1 MSTFQLIGQKII
13 DWFSPESRPVF
24 QLLGPEGKEIE
35 YQMLS
40 QETGRKRIYL
50 SDKFMP
56 EVRKVNSVLI
66 SLPVSIPATG
76 YTSLIARGGKTGE
89 AVNFPTKTSLKVSD
103 HSIENE
109 MVKVEIEPN
118 GTFTLIDQR
127 TGHSYRHLMTFE
139 DGADI
144 GNGYNYR
151 SPVSDQ
157 VFYSTTSQSSFA
169 LIHNGPFIA
178 SLFVRTLIKIP
189 DEFDFQSM
197 KRSSQW
203 TDLTIEST
211 ISIRPGSNFVEIEN
225 TIYNNSKDHR
235 LRVLFPS
242 DASLAATYLTD
253 TPFDVVQ
260 RPISSPEDNR
270 QYREPDPLTRPQQ
283 SWVSVNDD
291 QCGLAVIAPG
301 LMEVMVQDLPDRPV
315 ALTLF
320 RSTREYGFYGR

>member
-1 MSTFQLIGQKII
+1 M
-13 DWFSPESRPVF
+13 
-24 QLLGPEGKEIE
+24 
-35 YQMLS
+35 
-40 QETGRKRIYL
+40 
-50 SDKFMP
+50 
-56 EVRKVNSVLI
+56 
-66 SLPVSIPATG
+66 
-76 YTSLIARGGKTGE
+76 
-89 AVNFPTKTSLKVSD
+89 
-103 HSIENE
+103 
-109 MVKVEIEPN
+109 
-118 GTFTLIDQR
+118 
-127 TGHSYRHLMTFE
+127 MTFE

-157 VFYSTTSQSSFA
+157 VFYSTTSQSYFA

-178 SLFVRTLIKIP
+178 SLFVSTLIKIP

-203 TDLTIEST
+203 TDLTIESI
-211 ISIRPGSNFVEIEN
+211 ISIRPGANFVEIEN

-260 RPISSPEDNR
+260 RPISSPEDIH

-320 RSTREYGFYGR
+320 RSTRNTVFTDGEPGGQLLGPLHFKYALMPIIGVPHRAFLFQMGQRLSTGLRAVQITKKDIGPTSRYPRPSTIV